1 MTAAH
6 TTSALPRAVPTRLM
20 LRQIEGEMLPW
31 TLPAVAA
38 AGGLLVFGGASLGD
52 PLPSGLV
59 GAGLLLLTVAVMALR
74 AWKQSVAV
82 GCLVA
87 GTFTACCALAWGAGA
102 FRSAVG
108 LLFVPVGLA
117 ALFAGQ
123 GAGLGLSAAGT
134 LLLIL
139 APQKWLAI
147 GGDMRAVAAISLW
160 ATCGLLWL
168 AQHPLLT
175 AVEWSWVSY
184 ERSRTL
190 LEQARDYQVQLKQT
204 LKDLA
209 DANLQ
214 LTRLHRLADGLRQAA
229 EEARHAKEQ
238 FVANVSHEL
247 RTPLN
252 MIVGFAEMILQA
264 PETYGPLPQAL
275 LADLTII
282 LRNSQHLSSLID
294 DVLDLSQI
302 ESGRMALTRERV
314 PLAEVIAAA
323 AAAVRPLYD
332 SKGLYLRTE
341 VPADLPPVF
350 CDRTRIREVVLNL
363 LSNAGRFTFTGGVTV
378 RAYSAGAEV
387 HISVTDTGPGIAS
400 ADQARLF
407 KPFEQLDGSLRR
419 RHGGSGLGLAISQS
433 FVELHGGR
441 LWLES
446 TKGVGTT
453 FHFRLPVDPPPG
465 PASGAARWFSPFWH
479 YEERTQP
486 SQAPVPTVRPRLVV
500 LEDGNTLQRL
510 LARYVDG
517 VEVVAVTGAT
527 EAVTELAR
535 VPAQA
540 LVVNTPS
547 APAERERLDLGKLP
561 ENLPVIY
568 CSLPGAERA
577 ADALGAAGYLVKP
590 ISRAALLEALAR
602 LPERPGTILIIDDEP
617 EALQLFWRMLA
628 GGPRPYRVLT
638 ASNGEEALAV
648 LAEEKVDCLL
658 LDLAMPGMDGFQ
670 LLQRRRLDPSLQRIP
685 VIVTS
690 ARDPTG
696 QPIVSEAVTITRR
709 GGLGLAQVLAHVET
723 ACGWAANGQDREQ

>member
-31 TLPAVAA
+31 ALPAVAA

-52 PLPSGLV
+52 PLPTGLV

-74 AWKQSVAV
+74 EWKQSVAV

-87 GTFTACCALAWGAGA
+87 GTFIACCALAWGAGA
-102 FRSAVG
+102 FGAAVG

-147 GGDMRAVAAISLW
+147 GGDMRTVAAISLW

-264 PETYGPLPQAL
+264 PETYGSLPQAL

-400 ADQARLF
+400 EDQARLF

-441 LWLES
+441 LWVES

-453 FHFRLPVDPPPG
+453 FHFRLPVDPPPA

-479 YEERTQP
+479 YEERART
-486 SQAPVPTVRPRLVV
+486 SRAPVPIVRPRLVV
-500 LEDGNTLQRL
+500 LEDGHTLQRL

-517 VEVVAVTGAT
+517 VEVIAVTSAT
-527 EAVTELAR
+527 EAVTELAH

-547 APAERERLDLGKLP
+547 TSVLLDRLDLGKLP
-561 ENLPVIY
+561 ENLPVIH
-568 CSLPGAERA
+568 CSLASTERA
-577 ADALGAAGYLVKP
+577 ADALGAADYLVKP

-602 LPERPGTILIIDDEP
+602 LPERPRTILIIDDEP

-628 GGPRPYRVLT
+628 SGPRPYRVLT
-638 ASNGEEALAV
+638 ASNGEEALAI

-670 LLQRRRLDPSLQRIP
+670 LLQRRRLDPALQHIP

-723 ACGWAANGQDREQ
+723 ACGWAANGQVREQ